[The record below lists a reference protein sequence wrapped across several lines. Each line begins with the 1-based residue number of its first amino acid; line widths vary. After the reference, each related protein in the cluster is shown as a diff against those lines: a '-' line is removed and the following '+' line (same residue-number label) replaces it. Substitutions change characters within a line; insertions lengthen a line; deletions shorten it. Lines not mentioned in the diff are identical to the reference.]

1 MLLMRG
7 IGRKGVFGGCA
18 VVMVS
23 DFFFLFVLCFDLYVL
38 LFVCYKRQCEPA

>member
-23 DFFFLFVLCFDLYVL
+23 DLFFLFVLTCTCYCSYVINGS
-38 LFVCYKRQCEPA
+38 VNPHR